1 MSKFLSYY
9 NFCPIPD
16 PQEFLGMSMD
26 REKGNVVTTL
36 ARHVVVVL
44 NVTTQTQFLSWSLP
58 EKLSSKVVYD
68 PSSQKY
74 VGVFGNHSLRLWDV
88 DTSDVSKCKK
98 LKFQKSIAHLVEAKQ
113 EALVLF
119 SDGDCQTL
127 SQALGSR
134 KDQNEDTALQLA
146 LAASKVISKPT
157 IYTMPQGQ
165 QVLTYFE
172 ETKAT
177 GELQLIRVSLETATR
192 REYVIKREDV
202 RLTGYAV
209 IDGDMAPQLLTIC
222 KNLTFLKV
230 DHLMLFIFILGSDK
244 RIFMLN
250 LADQTSERSPGQFV
264 SMLAELNVES
274 KLSVHG
280 VSRNFAAIYGANY
293 GQEGASLLVY
303 NTQFKVVNAKQYFKV
318 YLDFSRLWAGDGHIL
333 LAMGNNIATVGYR
346 MNQKVLVDMLG
357 SQYKDNHFALIELD
371 HINEE
376 EHLESVIKF
385 DGSTKPFNYKATKSK
400 MNKLLSSPELQPAD
414 GRELAY
420 DPPELVEQE
429 INEIIKNHVHG
440 EFTSTENVLDDVSV
454 TLMTN
459 FFDAGPMNTAV
470 QALVRQLERSGAGEE
485 EITEKILTLFI
496 KTGNTEHVLMC
507 LRRYSNISERMLA
520 WTLRYA
526 LDTSENAAQV
536 NGHAK
541 DKSVASNKSNDTLLN
556 AVLSCSF
563 DASGIEEHLRHRLNR
578 VHVQRLIIH
587 LYNLASN
594 PSAQLEERPNRSYS
608 LVQTEL
614 QALQWLGCLLT
625 SHFTLL
631 SVSTDEPLLE
641 ALSNWAQLLSFYE
654 ESLFDLA
661 NIVPLL
667 TNIVEK
673 RKMKPIYSTTW
684 YGVEEVV
691 LY

>member
-9 NFCPIPD
+9 NLFPIPD
-16 PQEFLGMSMD
+16 PKEFLGMSSD
-26 REKGNVVTTL
+26 GEKGNVVTTL
-36 ARHVVVVL
+36 ARNVVVVL
-44 NVTTQTQFLSWSLP
+44 NISTQKQLLSWSLP

-98 LKFQKSIAHLVEAKQ
+98 LKFQKSIAHLVETNQ

-127 SQALGSR
+127 SQALASR
-134 KDQNEDTALQLA
+134 KDQKEDTALQLA

-177 GELQLIRVSLETATR
+177 GELQLIRVLLATATR

-209 IDGDMAPQLLTIC
+209 IEGDANPQLLTIW
-222 KNLTFLKV
+222 
-230 DHLMLFIFILGSDK
+230 SDK

-250 LADQTSERSPGQFV
+250 LADRTSERSPGQFV

-318 YLDFSRLWAGDGHIL
+318 YLDFSRLWAGDEHIL
-333 LAMGNNIATVGYR
+333 LAMGQNIAAVRYR
-346 MNQKVLVDMLG
+346 MNQEVLVDMLG
-357 SQYKDNHFALIELD
+357 SQFRDTHFSPIELD
-371 HINEE
+371 HINAE
-376 EHLESVIKF
+376 EHLESVITF
-385 DGSTKPFNYKATKSK
+385 DGSTKPINYRVIKSK
-400 MNKLLSSPELQPAD
+400 LNKIVSSPELKDAD

-420 DPPELVEQE
+420 DPPELLDQE
-429 INEIIKNHVHG
+429 ISEIIKHHVHG
-440 EFTSTENVLDDVSV
+440 ETTSCENGLDDVSV

-459 FFDAGPMNTAV
+459 FFDVGPMNTAV
-470 QALVRQLERSGAGEE
+470 QAMIRQLERSGAGEE
-485 EITEKILTLFI
+485 EIIEKILTLFI
-496 KTGNTEHVLMC
+496 KTRNTEHVLMC

-520 WTLRYA
+520 WSLRFA
-526 LDTSENAAQV
+526 LDTSGNPTQV
-536 NGHAK
+536 NGNAQ
-541 DKSVASNKSNDTLLN
+541 DKTGDSKKSSDMLLN

-563 DASGIEEHLRHRLNR
+563 DASSIEDHLRQRLELG
-578 VHVQRLIIH
+578 HVQRLMDH
-587 LYNLASN
+587 LYNLASD
-594 PSAQLEERPNRSYS
+594 PSTQLEERPNRTYS
-608 LVQTEL
+608 MVQTEL
-614 QALQWLGCLLT
+614 QALQWFGCLLT

-631 SVSTDEPLLE
+631 SVSKDEALLE
-641 ALSNWAQLLSFYE
+641 TLSNWAQLLSFYE
-654 ESLFDLA
+654 DSLFDLA
-661 NIVPLL
+661 NILPLL

-684 YGVEEVV
+684 YGIEEVV

>member
-9 NFCPIPD
+9 NLFPIPD
-16 PQEFLGMSMD
+16 PKEFLGLAAD
-26 REKGNVVTTL
+26 RENGNVVTTL
-36 ARHVVVVL
+36 ARNVVVVL
-44 NVTTQTQFLSWSLP
+44 NISTQKQLLSWSLP
-58 EKLSSKVVYD
+58 EKLSSKVIYD

-74 VGVFGNHSLRLWDV
+74 VGVFGNHALRLWDV

-98 LKFQKSIAHLVEAKQ
+98 LKFQKSIAHVVATEQ
-113 EALVLF
+113 EALILY

-127 SQALGSR
+127 SQALASR
-134 KDQNEDTALQLA
+134 KDQKEDTAEQLA

-157 IYTMPQGQ
+157 VHALAQGQ

-177 GELQLIRVSLETATR
+177 GEMQLIRLSLDTADR
-192 REYVIKREDV
+192 RKYLIKREEV

-209 IDGDMAPQLLTIC
+209 VEGDADPQLLTIW
-222 KNLTFLKV
+222 
-230 DHLMLFIFILGSDK
+230 SDK

-250 LADQTSERSPGQFV
+250 LAEATSERSPGQFV

-318 YLDFSRLWAGDGHIL
+318 YLDFSRLWAGNEHIL
-333 LAMGNNIATVGYR
+333 LAMGHNIAAVRYR
-346 MNQKVLVDMLG
+346 MNREVLVDMLG
-357 SQYKDNHFALIELD
+357 SQFSDTHLSPIELD

-376 EHLESVIKF
+376 EYLESLIKF
-385 DGSTKPFNYKATKSK
+385 DGSTKSLNYRAVKSQL
-400 MNKLLSSPELQPAD
+400 NKQMPNLDYQKAD

-420 DPPELVEQE
+420 DPPEVVDQE
-429 INEIIKNHVHG
+429 IDEIIKQHVHG
-440 EFTSTENVLDDVSV
+440 EATICENGLEDVSV

-459 FFDAGPMNTAV
+459 FFDKGPNNTAV

-485 EITEKILTLFI
+485 EIIERILTLFI
-496 KTGNTEHVLMC
+496 KTDNTEHVLMC

-520 WTLRYA
+520 WSLRYA
-526 LDTSENAAQV
+526 LDKCKPRHVINGDSNAV
-536 NGHAK
+536 PTAK
-541 DKSVASNKSNDTLLN
+541 SYSNKELLN
-556 AVLSCSF
+556 AVLACRF
-563 DASGIEEHLRHRLNR
+563 DATGIEEHLRYRLELS
-578 VHVQRLIIH
+578 HVQH
-587 LYNLASN
+587 LMSHLFDLVNDPN
-594 PSAQLEERPNRSYS
+594 VQLEERPS
-608 LVQTEL
+608 LNCSPIQTEV
-614 QALQWLGCLLT
+614 QAIQWFGCILT

-631 SVSTDEPLLE
+631 IISKDEALLE
-641 ALSNWAQLLSFYE
+641 TLSEWATFLSFYE

-661 NIVPLL
+661 NLLPLL

-673 RKMKPIYSTTW
+673 RQVKPMYSTNW
-684 YGVEEVV
+684 YGIEEVV

>member
-9 NFCPIPD
+9 NLFPIPD
-16 PQEFLGMSMD
+16 PKEFLGMSSD
-26 REKGNVVTTL
+26 GEKGNVVTTL
-36 ARHVVVVL
+36 ARNVVVVL
-44 NVTTQTQFLSWSLP
+44 NISTQKQLLSWSLP
-58 EKLSSKVVYD
+58 EKLSSKVIYD

-98 LKFQKSIAHLVEAKQ
+98 LKFQKSIAHLVENTQ

-127 SQALGSR
+127 SQALASR
-134 KDQNEDTALQLA
+134 KDQKEDTALQLS
-146 LAASKVISKPT
+146 LAASKIISKPT
-157 IYTMPQGQ
+157 IYTTPQGQ
-165 QVLTYFE
+165 QVLTFFE

-177 GELQLIRVSLETATR
+177 GELQLIRVALATATR
-192 REYVIKREDV
+192 REYHIKREDV

-209 IDGDMAPQLLTIC
+209 IEGDAAPQLLTIW
-222 KNLTFLKV
+222 
-230 DHLMLFIFILGSDK
+230 SDK

-250 LADQTSERSPGQFV
+250 LADRTSERSPGQFV

-293 GQEGASLLVY
+293 GQEGGSLLVY

-318 YLDFSRLWAGDGHIL
+318 YLDFSRLWAGDEHIL
-333 LAMGNNIATVGYR
+333 LAMGQNIAAVRYR
-346 MNQKVLVDMLG
+346 MNQEVLVDMLG
-357 SQYKDNHFALIELD
+357 SQFRDTHLTPIELD

-385 DGSTKPFNYKATKSK
+385 DGSTKPFNYRTIKSK
-400 MNKLLSSPELQPAD
+400 LNKHLSTPELQAAD
-414 GRELAY
+414 GKELAY

-429 INEIIKNHVHG
+429 ISEIIKHHVHG
-440 EFTSTENVLDDVSV
+440 EANSCENGLEDVSV

-485 EITEKILTLFI
+485 EIIEKILTLFI
-496 KTGNTEHVLMC
+496 KTGNREHVLMC
-507 LRRYSNISERMLA
+507 LRRYSNISEKMLA
-520 WTLRYA
+520 WSLRFA
-526 LDTSENAAQV
+526 LDTSDNPAQV
-536 NGHAK
+536 NGHAQDEAVDAK
-541 DKSVASNKSNDTLLN
+541 KSNDTLLN

-563 DASGIEEHLRHRLNR
+563 DASGIEEHLRHHLEL
-578 VHVQRLIIH
+578 VHVQRLMNH
-587 LYNLASN
+587 LYKLASD
-594 PSAQLEERPNRSYS
+594 PSAQLEERPNRNYS

-614 QALQWLGCLLT
+614 QALQWFGCLLT

-631 SVSTDEPLLE
+631 SVSRDDALLE
-641 ALSNWAQLLSFYE
+641 TLSNWAELLSFYE
-654 ESLFDLA
+654 NSLFDLA
-661 NIVPLL
+661 NIIPLL

>member
-9 NFCPIPD
+9 NLFPIPD
-16 PQEFLGMSMD
+16 PKEFLGMSSD
-26 REKGNVVTTL
+26 GEKGNVVTTL
-36 ARHVVVVL
+36 ARNVVVVL
-44 NVTTQTQFLSWSLP
+44 NISTQKQLLSWSLP
-58 EKLSSKVVYD
+58 EKLSSKVMYD

-74 VGVFGNHSLRLWDV
+74 VGVFGNHSLRLWDM

-98 LKFQKSIAHLVEAKQ
+98 LKFQKSIAHMVETNQ

-127 SQALGSR
+127 SQALASR
-134 KDQNEDTALQLA
+134 KDQKEDTALQLA
-146 LAASKVISKPT
+146 LAASKIISKPT

-172 ETKAT
+172 ETRAT
-177 GELQLIRVSLETATR
+177 GELQLIRISLATATR
-192 REYVIKREDV
+192 REYPIKREDV

-209 IDGDMAPQLLTIC
+209 IEGDTAPQLLTIW
-222 KNLTFLKV
+222 
-230 DHLMLFIFILGSDK
+230 SDK

-250 LADQTSERSPGQFV
+250 LADRTSERSPGQFV

-318 YLDFSRLWAGDGHIL
+318 YLDFSRLWAGDEHIL
-333 LAMGNNIATVGYR
+333 LAMGQNIAAVRYR
-346 MNQKVLVDMLG
+346 MNQEVLVDMLG
-357 SQYKDNHFALIELD
+357 SQFRDTHLTPIELD

-376 EHLESVIKF
+376 EHLESAIKF
-385 DGSTKPFNYKATKSK
+385 DGSTKPFNYRAIKSK
-400 MNKLLSSPELQPAD
+400 LNKHLSTPELQPAD
-414 GRELAY
+414 GREFAY
-420 DPPELVEQE
+420 DPPELVDQE
-429 INEIIKNHVHG
+429 ISEIIKHHVHG
-440 EFTSTENVLDDVSV
+440 EVTSCDNGLDDVSV

-485 EITEKILTLFI
+485 EIIEKILTLFI
-496 KTGNTEHVLMC
+496 KTGNAEHVLMC
-507 LRRYSNISERMLA
+507 IRRYSNISERMLA
-520 WTLRYA
+520 WSLRFA
-526 LDTSENAAQV
+526 LDKIDNPAQV
-536 NGHAK
+536 NGHAQNETG
-541 DKSVASNKSNDTLLN
+541 AANKTNDMMLN

-563 DASGIEEHLRHRLNR
+563 DASCIEEHLRRRLDL
-578 VHVQRLIIH
+578 VHVQRLMNH
-587 LYNLASN
+587 LYKLASD
-594 PSAQLEERPNRSYS
+594 PSAQLEERPNRNHS

-614 QALQWLGCLLT
+614 QALQWFGCLLT

-631 SVSTDEPLLE
+631 SVSKDEALLE
-641 ALSNWAQLLSFYE
+641 TLSNWAQLLSFYE
-654 ESLFDLA
+654 DSLFDLA
-661 NIVPLL
+661 NILPLL

-673 RKMKPIYSTTW
+673 REMKPIYSTTW

>member
-9 NFCPIPD
+9 NLFPIPD
-16 PQEFLGMSMD
+16 PKEFLGLAAD
-26 REKGNVVTTL
+26 RENGNVVTTL
-36 ARHVVVVL
+36 ARNVVVVL
-44 NVTTQTQFLSWSLP
+44 NISTQKQLLSWSLP
-58 EKLSSKVVYD
+58 EKLSSKVIYD

-74 VGVFGNHSLRLWDV
+74 VGVFGNHALRLWDV

-98 LKFQKSIAHLVEAKQ
+98 LKFQKSIAHVVATEQ
-113 EALVLF
+113 EALILY
-119 SDGDCQTL
+119 SDGECQTL
-127 SQALGSR
+127 SQALASR
-134 KDQNEDTALQLA
+134 KDQKEDTAEQLA

-157 IYTMPQGQ
+157 VHALAQGQ

-177 GELQLIRVSLETATR
+177 GEMQLIRLSLDTADR
-192 REYVIKREDV
+192 RKYLIKREEV

-209 IDGDMAPQLLTIC
+209 VEGDADPQLLTIW
-222 KNLTFLKV
+222 
-230 DHLMLFIFILGSDK
+230 SDK

-250 LADQTSERSPGQFV
+250 LAEATSERSPGQFV

-318 YLDFSRLWAGDGHIL
+318 YLDFSRLWAGNEHIL
-333 LAMGNNIATVGYR
+333 LAMGHNIAAVRYR
-346 MNQKVLVDMLG
+346 MNREVLVDMLG
-357 SQYKDNHFALIELD
+357 SQFSDTHLSPIELD

-376 EHLESVIKF
+376 EYLESLIKF
-385 DGSTKPFNYKATKSK
+385 DGSTKSLNYRAVKSQL
-400 MNKLLSSPELQPAD
+400 NKQMPNLDYQKAD

-420 DPPELVEQE
+420 DPPEVVDQE
-429 INEIIKNHVHG
+429 IDEIIKQHVHG
-440 EFTSTENVLDDVSV
+440 EATICENGLEDVSV

-459 FFDAGPMNTAV
+459 FFDKGPNNTAV

-485 EITEKILTLFI
+485 EIIERILTLFI
-496 KTGNTEHVLMC
+496 KTDNTEHVLMC

-520 WTLRYA
+520 WSLRYA
-526 LDTSENAAQV
+526 LDKCKPRRAINGDSNAV
-536 NGHAK
+536 PTAK
-541 DKSVASNKSNDTLLN
+541 SYSNKELLN
-556 AVLSCSF
+556 AVLACRF
-563 DASGIEEHLRHRLNR
+563 DATGIEEHLRYRLELS
-578 VHVQRLIIH
+578 HVQH
-587 LYNLASN
+587 LMSHLFDLVNDPN
-594 PSAQLEERPNRSYS
+594 VQLEERPS
-608 LVQTEL
+608 LNCSPIQTEV
-614 QALQWLGCLLT
+614 QAIQWFGCILT

-631 SVSTDEPLLE
+631 IISKDEALLE
-641 ALSNWAQLLSFYE
+641 TLSEWATFLSFYE

-661 NIVPLL
+661 NLLPLL

-673 RKMKPIYSTTW
+673 RQVKPMYSTNW
-684 YGVEEVV
+684 YGIEEVV